1 MAVHVY
7 SYVNYYYKGPLEF
20 YSDQDKDNNLPA
32 PPTYPKKPSYQR
44 KNESLESFY
53 NRQKEWEA
61 NRPPEVIQE
70 IQGAHMTQAY
80 YTKHLLPLY
89 IEAIKKARQQDPS
102 KNWLLQED
110 NDPSH
115 GTRSSHNVV
124 TAKKQEHQIKSL
136 ITAQRRTVLSPLQ
149 AAAAAAAAAAA
160 MTTVIRV
167 PCSSANIGP
176 GFDVI
181 GLALNVY
188 LEVAVTVSAK
198 TASEHSLN
206 CRITYEGVGAE
217 SVPLVPEDNL
227 ITRTAVYVLR
237 CHGIR
242 AFPAE
247 THVHIKNPIPLGR
260 GLGSS
265 GAAIVAGVNLA
276 NEVGDLRLTKARM
289 LDYCLMEE
297 RHPDNVAAALYG
309 GFVGTY
315 LNELTPEDTERL
327 EIPLS
332 EVLPEPAGGV
342 DTGLRPPEPPHDIGH
357 FKKFKWAPE
366 IKCICIIPDF
376 EVSTAKA
383 REVLPTTFSRKD
395 AIFNMQRLA
404 LLTSALGDSPPDPDM
419 IYTAMQDKLHQPYR
433 RGLIPG
439 LTEILQ
445 SVTPQSHPGLLGICL
460 SGAGPTI
467 LALATHNFDA
477 IASHLLE
484 QFKKENITC
493 EWKLLQPAEEGTTVV
508 RPSSPLQLQGGEAL
522 TYESSGVSIDA
533 GNQLVKQ
540 IKASVASTRR
550 PGADAEIGGFGG
562 LLDLQAAGYT
572 EAPIL
577 VGAIDGIGTKV
588 KIAFEMGK
596 HDTVGIDLVA
606 MNVNDLVVQGAE
618 PLMFLDY
625 YACSK
630 LDVESAAAFVR
641 GVADGCRQSACA
653 LVGGETAEMPGLYQ
667 AGEYDAGGAAIGAI
681 KKGTTIL
688 PDKQAM
694 EAGDVL
700 LGLASNGAHSNG
712 FSLIRKIIE
721 TKGLSFH
728 DAAPWSLE
736 ESVGTSLLA
745 PTKIYV
751 KSLLAATRKG
761 MIKGMAHITGGG
773 LLENIPR
780 MLPDTLAAELD
791 AKTWAVPKVFL
802 WLKEAGRIEDKEFA
816 RTWNTG
822 LGMVLVVDSRNAR
835 ATTEILQEYG
845 ETVFTVGS
853 LVKRKEADCV
863 VQNMHVWR

>member
-1 MAVHVY
+1 
-7 SYVNYYYKGPLEF
+7 
-20 YSDQDKDNNLPA
+20 
-32 PPTYPKKPSYQR
+32 
-44 KNESLESFY
+44 
-53 NRQKEWEA
+53 
-61 NRPPEVIQE
+61 
-70 IQGAHMTQAY
+70 
-80 YTKHLLPLY
+80 
-89 IEAIKKARQQDPS
+89 
-102 KNWLLQED
+102 
-110 NDPSH
+110 
-115 GTRSSHNVV
+115 
-124 TAKKQEHQIKSL
+124 
-136 ITAQRRTVLSPLQ
+136 
-149 AAAAAAAAAAA
+149 
-160 MTTVIRV
+160 MTTIIKV

-188 LEVAVTVSAK
+188 LEVSLTVTPK
-198 TASEHSLN
+198 TLSEHSLN
-206 CRITYEGVGAE
+206 CRITYEGVGAA
-217 SVPLVPEDNL
+217 SVPLVAEDNL

-242 AFPAE
+242 TFPAE

-276 NEVGDLRLTKARM
+276 NEVGGLQLTKARM

-315 LNELTPEDTERL
+315 LNELSAEDTERL

-342 DTGLRPPEPPHDIGH
+342 DTGLRPPEPPHGIGH

-383 REVLPTTFSRKD
+383 REVLPSTYSRKD

-404 LLTSALGDSPPDPDM
+404 LLTTALGDSPPDPDM
-419 IYTAMQDKLHQPYR
+419 IYTAMQDKIHQPYR

-439 LTEILQ
+439 LTDILQ

-477 IASHLLE
+477 ISSHLLE
-484 QFKKENITC
+484 EFKKENIHC
-493 EWKLLQPAEEGTTVV
+493 DWKLLQPAEEGTTVI
-508 RPSSPLQLQGGEAL
+508 RPSPLAEQGEAL
-522 TYESSGVSIDA
+522 TYASSGVSIDA
-533 GNQLVKQ
+533 GNELVKQ

-562 LLDLQAAGYT
+562 LVDLQGAGYT

-630 LDVESAAAFVR
+630 LNVENAAAFVR
-641 GVADGCRQSACA
+641 GVADGCRQAGSA
-653 LVGGETAEMPGLYQ
+653 LVGGETAEMPGLYN

-681 KKGTTIL
+681 KKGATIL

-694 EAGDVL
+694 IAGDVL

-721 TKGLSFH
+721 IKSLSLH
-728 DAAPWSLE
+728 DSAPWSTGE
-736 ESVGTSLLA
+736 TVGASLLA

-751 KSLLAATRKG
+751 KPLLAATQKG
-761 MIKGMAHITGGG
+761 LIKGMAHITGGG

-780 MLPDTLAAELD
+780 MLPDSLAAELD
-791 AKTWAVPKVFL
+791 AKTWPVPEVFK
-802 WLKEAGRIEDKEFA
+802 WLKAAGHIEDMEFC

-822 LGMVLVVDSRNAR
+822 LGMVLVVDAR
-835 ATTEILQEYG
+835 KARTATEILQEYG
-845 ETVFTVGS
+845 EKVYTVGS
-853 LVKRKEADCV
+853 LVKKTDKDCI
-863 VQNMHVWR
+863 VQNMNVWG

>member
-1 MAVHVY
+1 MA
-7 SYVNYYYKGPLEF
+7 
-20 YSDQDKDNNLPA
+20 
-32 PPTYPKKPSYQR
+32 
-44 KNESLESFY
+44 
-53 NRQKEWEA
+53 
-61 NRPPEVIQE
+61 
-70 IQGAHMTQAY
+70 
-80 YTKHLLPLY
+80 
-89 IEAIKKARQQDPS
+89 
-102 KNWLLQED
+102 
-110 NDPSH
+110 
-115 GTRSSHNVV
+115 
-124 TAKKQEHQIKSL
+124 
-136 ITAQRRTVLSPLQ
+136 
-149 AAAAAAAAAAA
+149 
-160 MTTVIRV
+160 TVIKV

-181 GLALNVY
+181 GLALNIY
-188 LEVAVTVSAK
+188 LEVSVQVTK
-198 TASEHSLN
+198 KEKSEHSLN

-217 SVPLVPEDNL
+217 SVPLVAEDNL

-242 AFPAE
+242 AFPCE

-276 NEVGDLRLTKARM
+276 NEVGNLQLTKARM

-315 LNELTPEDTERL
+315 LNELSPEDTERL
-327 EIPLS
+327 EIPRS

-342 DTGLRPPEPPHDIGH
+342 DTGLRPPEPPFNIGH
-357 FKKFKWAPE
+357 FKKFKWSPE

-383 REVLPTTFSRKD
+383 REVLPESYSRKD

-404 LLTSALGDSPPDPDM
+404 LLTSALGESPPDSDM

-467 LALATHNFDA
+467 LALATHNFEH
-477 IASHLLE
+477 IANHLLNE
-484 QFKKENITC
+484 FKKENITC
-493 EWKLLQPAEEGTTVV
+493 QWKLLQPAEEGTTVV
-508 RPSSPLQLQGGEAL
+508 RPTEVPEGEAM
-522 TYESSGVSIDA
+522 TYAASGVSIDA
-533 GNQLVKQ
+533 GNELVKQ
-540 IKASVASTRR
+540 IKASVATTRR

-562 LLDLQAAGYT
+562 LLDLKSAGYS
-572 EAPIL
+572 EPPIL

-630 LDVESAAAFVR
+630 LNVSDAAAFVR
-641 GVADGCRQSACA
+641 GVADGCRQSGAA
-653 LVGGETAEMPGLYQ
+653 LVGGETAEMPGLYRE
-667 AGEYDAGGAAIGAI
+667 GEYDAGGAAIGAI
-681 KKGTTIL
+681 QRGETIL
-688 PDKQAM
+688 PDKAAM
-694 EAGDVL
+694 VEGDVL
-700 LGLASNGAHSNG
+700 LGLASNGPHSNG
-712 FSLIRKIIE
+712 YSLIRKIVE
-721 TKGLSFH
+721 RKGLSFH
-728 DAAPWSLE
+728 DKAPWS
-736 ESVGTSLLA
+736 VGETVGASLLT
-745 PTKIYV
+745 PTRIYV
-751 KSLLAATRKG
+751 KPLLALVQKG
-761 MIKGMAHITGGG
+761 LVKGMAHITGGG

-791 AKTWAVPKVFL
+791 AKAWPVPDVFK
-802 WLKEAGRIEDKEFA
+802 WLKQAGRLENTEFC

-822 LGMVLVVDSRNAR
+822 LGMVLAVDASKAQ
-835 ATTEILQEYG
+835 AAVEALQQQG
-845 ETVFTVGS
+845 EKVYTVGR
-853 LVKRKEADCV
+853 LAKKGTEDCV
-863 VQNMHVWR
+863 VHNMEVWG